1 MFRSRNKLL
10 IAAAA
15 VLAMLA
21 VAIVPV
27 QYSDDSSAAING
39 DLDGVTDIAYICE
52 QDSITVSAN
61 GTTQA
66 SLLLIN
72 NNTTDAHYIS
82 VSASTDNSKVSASAH
97 FSGSNPENT
106 KTLSAKV
113 SGSTSTAN
121 SDTAYIEI
129 SADRY
134 AHQGDYTLTVFITSY
149 DSTGSGTPETGSVSI
164 DLKVTSDLSSGNKYN
179 KFLGFIEND
188 FSGIMGEVW
197 FTAIVS
203 FFGLLAI
210 GYVIM
215 LIAVPICVR
224 IVMKK
229 DDPDREYM
237 KKTLYDLCH
246 VIIILW
252 AIGQVLRI
260 AGTGE
265 EYIDIVNRVFYVCY
279 LIVGAIVGWRL
290 YKLVVDVIITRIGNK
305 DDRHRKDYDSLRP
318 LFMYIGEIA
327 IATVV
332 TIVAL
337 SMFGVDVAAIITS
350 AGLISLGISM
360 GAKDVLSQFFSGLVI
375 LATRPFQK
383 GDLIQVGTDTTVYR
397 VREVN
402 IMNTQLE
409 NWDNTDINIMPNST
423 LETSRIKNITGE
435 TTVYKCYI
443 SMSVSYDS
451 DLNKVRQIMQDVA
464 SANPHVITDGSYGR
478 PYTRVEEFE
487 DSNIQVKMGMY
498 VDDFNTSYTVR
509 GQIRQALYAAFK
521 ENGID
526 IDYTRIV
533 VEDGG
538 KAFPNEG
545 ADGSGPSPAGS
556 A

>member
-1 MFRSRNKLL
+1 MEKITCSIMSKSRTGML

-15 VLAMLA
+15 ALFILAAAA
-21 VAIVPV
+21 VPLQDA
-27 QYSDDSSAAING
+27 DESSATITP
-39 DLDGVTDIAYICE
+39 LISDGNFDISCIYN
-52 QDSITVSAN
+52 DNTVSVSAN
-61 GTTQA
+61 SSTTF
-66 SLLLIN
+66 SFVIYN
-72 NNTTDAHYIS
+72 NDTSNSIIVSVRDVES
-82 VSASTDNSKVSASAH
+82 SNSRVSAAVSSSSEYVTIAANSGEKMEIEV
-97 FSGSNPENT
+97 
-106 KTLSAKV
+106 
-113 SGSTSTAN
+113 TAN
-121 SDTAYIEI
+121 Q
-129 SADRY
+129 Y
-134 AHQGDYTLTVFITSY
+134 AHQGSDYTITIYFSA
-149 DSTGSGTPETGSVSI
+149 DCPSTSSTSTGEFSVNLSVS
-164 DLKVTSDLSSGNKYN
+164 SDLSSGNKYN
-179 KFLGFIEND
+179 KFLGVFENNL
-188 FSGIMGEVW
+188 SGIMGEVW
-197 FTAIVS
+197 FTALVS
-203 FFGLLAI
+203 LVGFLAI
-210 GYVIM
+210 GYAVM

-229 DDPDREYM
+229 DDPDRDYM

-260 AGTGE
+260 AGTDE